1 MKLKVI
7 TSLVISTFILASY
20 AFQES
25 DDSPVD
31 QIANTYQIGLSSFAD
46 EAKSFQSV
54 VQSMASKEE
63 IQSAYAEL
71 RNAYKRIEFLVF
83 YADAEWA
90 TNFLNGAP
98 LPHLEPKTSGIVVL
112 EPEGLQRIE
121 ELVFED
127 DIDFNTLK
135 EKAHTLV
142 SNAERFTQF
151 SVYHHFSEREIF
163 EATRFELVRILTQ
176 GITGFDTPASNRA
189 IVESEIAMR
198 STMEAMLLFKD
209 ALIRRNEAFA
219 SEYFQLWN
227 DAVHYLGAHPEFDD
241 FNRAHFTRTYIEPLF
256 GMTLDAQAELFIE
269 FKDETTAMVQS
280 VNPRAR
286 HIFASDF
293 INPFYF
299 TMIREHEM
307 SEAKIELG
315 KTLFFDP
322 ILSANVE
329 RSCASCHKPEMA
341 FTDGLEKSTALGF
354 DGTVDRNAPT
364 LVNAALSPRFFYDL
378 RAQKLEAQ
386 FDHVI
391 FNPLEFNSS
400 YALITERLRGSD
412 EYVKLF
418 KSVYGENARI
428 NKRTIETAIGAYIV
442 SLNSFDSEV
451 DLWMRGEVEVSQEVE
466 NGFNLFMGKAACGTC
481 HFAPTFSGLLPPYYQ
496 HMETEV
502 LGVPVDT
509 AYSALDP
516 DLGRAMGLMKERS
529 EIYNHSFKTVTVRN
543 AELTAPYMHN
553 GVFETLKEVVEFY
566 NEGGGAGRNLDVPNQ
581 TLPFDELNLNDIE
594 IAELVAF
601 MRALNSLPET
611 AVAPNSLPK
620 FDSHPEWND
629 RVIGGEY

>member
-1 MKLKVI
+1 MKLKVL
-7 TSLVISTFILASY
+7 TSAIIATFILASY

-46 EAKSFQSV
+46 EARTFHSV
-54 VQSMASKEE
+54 VESAASKEE
-63 IQSAYAEL
+63 LQAAYARL
-71 RNAYKRIEFLVF
+71 RDSYKRIEYLVF

-98 LPHLEPKTSGIVVL
+98 LPHLEPKTSAIVVL

-127 DIDFNTLK
+127 EIDFSTLK

-176 GITGFDTPASNRA
+176 GITGFDTPASDRA

-209 ALIRRNEAFA
+209 ALNNRNETLA

-227 DAVHYLGAHPEFDD
+227 AAVDYLEAHPDFDT
-241 FNRAHFTRTYIEPLF
+241 FNRAHFTRMYIEPLF
-256 GMTLDAQAELFIE
+256 GMTLDVQAELFIE

-286 HIFASDF
+286 HIFANDF

-299 TMIREHEM
+299 TMIRENEM
-307 SEAKIELG
+307 SEAKVELG

-322 ILSANVE
+322 ILSENVE

-364 LVNAALSPRFFYDL
+364 LVNAVLSPRFFYDL

-400 YALITERLRGSD
+400 YALITQRLRES
-412 EYVKLF
+412 EAYVEMF
-418 KSVYGENARI
+418 KSVYGDNARI
-428 NKRTIETAIGAYIV
+428 NKRKVETAIGAYIA
-442 SLNSFDSEV
+442 SLTSFDSEV
-451 DLWMRGEVEVSQEVE
+451 DRWMRGEAEVSEEVE

-496 HMETEV
+496 HIETEV

-553 GVFETLKEVVEFY
+553 GVFRTLEEVVEFY
-566 NEGGGAGRNLDVPNQ
+566 NEGGGAGRDLAVPNQ
-581 TLPFDELNLNDIE
+581 TLPFDELNLNDTE

-611 AVAPNSLPK
+611 AVAPDSLPT
-620 FDSHPEWND
+620 FESRPEWNE
-629 RVIGGEY
+629 RVIGGRY